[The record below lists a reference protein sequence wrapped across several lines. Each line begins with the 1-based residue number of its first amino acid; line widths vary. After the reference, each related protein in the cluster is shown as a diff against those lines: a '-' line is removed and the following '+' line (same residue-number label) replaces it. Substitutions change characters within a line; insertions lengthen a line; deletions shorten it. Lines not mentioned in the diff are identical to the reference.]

1 MADLAEFA
9 KELVGKT
16 TKDAEKLLKILK
28 EDYGIVPAD
37 FEETAKGKSVWV
49 LPKPFVDRR
58 YTLSSKRK
66 KK

>member
-37 FEETAKGKSVWV
+37 FEKTAKDKSVLV

>member
-9 KELVGKT
+9 EELVGKT

-37 FEETAKGKSVWV
+37 FEKRSNVNKNTAD
-49 LPKPFVDRR
+49 LLRR
-58 YTLSSKRK
+58 YFCLRCFIV
-66 KK
+66 